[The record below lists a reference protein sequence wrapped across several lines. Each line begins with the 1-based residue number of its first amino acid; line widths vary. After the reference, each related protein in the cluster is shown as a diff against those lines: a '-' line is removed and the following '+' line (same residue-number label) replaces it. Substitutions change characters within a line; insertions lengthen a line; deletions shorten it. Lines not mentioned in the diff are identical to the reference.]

1 MQDTMMK
8 SVLLLKAEQLS
19 PLIRSL
25 REEKGWSQ
33 AKLARELNTTQ
44 QAVSRMEKD
53 ASGLAFA
60 RVYEVL
66 SVLDTQL
73 AAEPRRLFKDSIEGW

>member
-1 MQDTMMK
+1 MK
-8 SVLLLKAEQLS
+8 SVLLLKVEQLA
-19 PLIRSL
+19 PLIRAL

-33 AKLARELNTTQ
+33 AKLALELNTSQ
-44 QAVSRMEKD
+44 QAISRMEKD

-73 AAEPRRLFKDSIEGW
+73 VAEPRRPFKDSIEGW

>member
-1 MQDTMMK
+1 MK
-8 SVLLLKAEQLS
+8 PMLLLKVEQLS
-19 PLIRSL
+19 VLIRSL

-33 AKLARELNTTQ
+33 AELARELNTTQ

-66 SVLDTQL
+66 SVLDVQL
-73 AAEPRRLFKDSIEGW
+73 VAEPRRPFDISLEGW

>member
-1 MQDTMMK
+1 MK
-8 SVLLLKAEQLS
+8 PVLLLKVEQLS
-19 PLIRSL
+19 ILIRSL
-25 REEKGWSQ
+25 REQKGWSQ
-33 AKLARELNTTQ
+33 AQLARELNTSQ

-66 SVLDTQL
+66 AVLDVQL
-73 AAEPRRLFKDSIEGW
+73 VAESRRPFTNSVEGW

>member
-1 MQDTMMK
+1 MMK
-8 SVLLLKAEQLS
+8 PMLLLKVEQLS
-19 PLIRSL
+19 VLIRSL

-66 SVLDTQL
+66 SVLDVQL
-73 AAEPRRLFKDSIEGW
+73 VAEPRRPFDISLEGW

>member
-1 MQDTMMK
+1 MTMK

-25 REEKGWSQ
+25 REEKGWNQ
-33 AKLARELNTTQ
+33 AKLARELNITQ

-73 AAEPRRLFKDSIEGW
+73 VAEPRRPFKDSIEGW

>member
-1 MQDTMMK
+1 MTMK
-8 SVLLLKAEQLS
+8 SVILLKVEHLS

-33 AKLARELNTTQ
+33 AKLARELNITQ

-60 RVYEVL
+60 RVYEAL

-73 AAEPRRLFKDSIEGW
+73 VAEPRRPFKDSIEGW

>member
-1 MQDTMMK
+1 MQDTAMK

-33 AKLARELNTTQ
+33 AKLARELNTSQ

-73 AAEPRRLFKDSIEGW
+73 VAEPRRPFKDSIEDW

>member
-1 MQDTMMK
+1 MMRPM
-8 SVLLLKAEQLS
+8 LLLKVEQLS
-19 PLIRSL
+19 VLIRSL

-33 AKLARELNTTQ
+33 AELARELNTTQ

-53 ASGLAFA
+53 ASGLAFS

-66 SVLDTQL
+66 SVLDVQL
-73 AAEPRRLFKDSIEGW
+73 VAEPRRPFDISLEGW

>member
-1 MQDTMMK
+1 MRNMAMK
-8 SVLLLKAEQLS
+8 SVLLLKSEQLS

-33 AKLARELNTTQ
+33 AKLARELNTSQ

-66 SVLDTQL
+66 SILDIQL
-73 AAEPRRLFKDSIEGW
+73 VAEPRRAFKDSLEGW

>member
-1 MQDTMMK
+1 MK
-8 SVLLLKAEQLS
+8 PVLLLKVEQLS
-19 PLIRSL
+19 ALIRSL
-25 REEKGWSQ
+25 REERGWSQ

-60 RVYEVL
+60 RVYEAL

-73 AAEPRRLFKDSIEGW
+73 VAEPRRTFKDSIEGW

>member
-1 MQDTMMK
+1 MK
-8 SVLLLKAEQLS
+8 SMLLLKVEHLS
-19 PLIRSL
+19 ALIRAL

-33 AKLARELNTTQ
+33 ARLARELNTTQ
-44 QAVSRMEKD
+44 QAISRMEND
-53 ASGLAFA
+53 ASGLSFS

-73 AAEPRRLFKDSIEGW
+73 VAEPRKAFNDSLEGW

>member
-1 MQDTMMK
+1 MMK
-8 SVLLLKAEQLS
+8 PMLLLKVEQLS
-19 PLIRSL
+19 VLIRSL

-33 AKLARELNTTQ
+33 AELARELNTTQ

-66 SVLDTQL
+66 SVLDVQL
-73 AAEPRRLFKDSIEGW
+73 VAEPRRPFDISLEGW

>member
-1 MQDTMMK
+1 MK
-8 SVLLLKAEQLS
+8 PVPLLKVEQLS
-19 PLIRSL
+19 QLIRAL

-33 AKLARELNTTQ
+33 ARLARELNTTQ

-73 AAEPRRLFKDSIEGW
+73 AVEPRRPFEDSIEAW

>member
-1 MQDTMMK
+1 MK
-8 SVLLLKAEQLS
+8 SVLLLKMEQLS

-33 AKLARELNTTQ
+33 AKLALELNTSQ
-44 QAVSRMEKD
+44 QAISRMEKD

-73 AAEPRRLFKDSIEGW
+73 VAEPRRPFKDSIEGW

>member
-1 MQDTMMK
+1 MK

-33 AKLARELNTTQ
+33 AKLARELNTSQ

-66 SVLDTQL
+66 SILDIQL
-73 AAEPRRLFKDSIEGW
+73 VAEPRRPFKDSLEGW

>member
-1 MQDTMMK
+1 MMK
-8 SVLLLKAEQLS
+8 PMLLLKVEQLS
-19 PLIRSL
+19 VLIRSL

-44 QAVSRMEKD
+44 QAVSRMEKY

-66 SVLDTQL
+66 SVLDVQL
-73 AAEPRRLFKDSIEGW
+73 VAEPRRPFDISPEGW

>member
-1 MQDTMMK
+1 MAMK
-8 SVLLLKAEQLS
+8 SVLLLKSEQLS

-33 AKLARELNTTQ
+33 AKLAHELNTSQ

-66 SVLDTQL
+66 SILDIQL
-73 AAEPRRLFKDSIEGW
+73 VAEPRRAFKDSLEGW

>member
-1 MQDTMMK
+1 MAMK
-8 SVLLLKAEQLS
+8 PVPLLKVEQLS
-19 PLIRSL
+19 QLIRAL

-33 AKLARELNTTQ
+33 ARLARELNTTQ

-73 AAEPRRLFKDSIEGW
+73 AVEPRRPFEDSIEAW

>member
-1 MQDTMMK
+1 MAMK
-8 SVLLLKAEQLS
+8 SVLLLKSEQLS

-33 AKLARELNTTQ
+33 AKLARELNTSQ

-66 SVLDTQL
+66 SILDIQL
-73 AAEPRRLFKDSIEGW
+73 VAEPRRAFKDSLEGW

>member
-1 MQDTMMK
+1 MK
-8 SVLLLKAEQLS
+8 PVPLLKVEQLS
-19 PLIRSL
+19 QLIRAL

-33 AKLARELNTTQ
+33 AMLARELNTTQ

-73 AAEPRRLFKDSIEGW
+73 AVEPRRPFEDSIEAW

>member
-1 MQDTMMK
+1 MK
-8 SVLLLKAEQLS
+8 SVLLLKVELLS

-33 AKLARELNTTQ
+33 AELARELNTSQ
-44 QAVSRMEKD
+44 QPISRMEKD

-73 AAEPRRLFKDSIEGW
+73 LAEPRRPFKDSI